1 MEWKMGIVY
10 YGIHELVALKMRDK
24 YNLEIFVETGT
35 WHGDSAIWAAAHFS
49 KVYTIELNLPFL
61 EEFNSLLADF
71 DNIEP
76 IHGNSRIELI
86 PVISKIH
93 RPVLFFLDAHWTG
106 DAEQHDKIS
115 ACPVMDEI
123 NTINK
128 LCKVNHVIIVDDARL
143 MRGKWGDQ
151 DSIVEA
157 LCNNEQRKV
166 QIFDDIFLAEPEN
179 DN

>member
-1 MEWKMGIVY
+1 MGIVY
-10 YGIHELVALKMRDK
+10 YGIHKPVALKMRDK

-76 IHGNSRIELI
+76 IHGNSRTELI
-86 PVISKIH
+86 PVISKIR

-106 DAEQHDKIS
+106 DAEQHDKIG

-151 DSIVEA
+151 DSIIEA
-157 LCNNEQRKV
+157 LCNNGQRKV
-166 QIFDDIFLAEPEN
+166 QVFDDVFLAEPKN